1 MSVVL
6 DVVCVCVLDVL
17 IDGGVGVCVDVMLCG
32 EQVVVFFVCYD
43 GCVYGYLNCCVYVL
57 MEFDWVEG

>member
-1 MSVVL
+1 MFCCVGCWCVGCMVVGVCMSVVL

-32 EQVVVFFVCYD
+32 E
-43 GCVYGYLNCCVYVL
+43 
-57 MEFDWVEG
+57 